1 MPRLHA
7 RPSSSQP
14 CRGTRMKKLRF
25 ATVGDNCID
34 RFQPPVGQSLVGG
47 NAVNVAVQLA
57 ALGHDCFY
65 FGAVGTDPDGVRT
78 RRLLRGN
85 GVLTEYLQDRTGV
98 TAYTDIAVLES
109 GDRVMTFEDFGV
121 CAGYAPSPSEVEIL
135 KTMDHVHIGWLD
147 DGGTLK
153 RTLSSAGISVSQ
165 DLSVNAD
172 PANRSADSLAIAF
185 GSAGEDGGIAER
197 MTTEL
202 LQQGAR
208 LAVVTRGALGSS
220 ASDGSNTVTTG
231 VTAVEIIDTTGAG
244 DSFIAGFLSA
254 HIGGLALEA
263 CLEAGRDRA
272 ALTCGHVGGFPQV
285 PAPL

>member
-1 MPRLHA
+1 
-7 RPSSSQP
+7 
-14 CRGTRMKKLRF
+14 MKKLRF

-34 RFQPPVGQSLVGG
+34 RFQLPVAQSLVGG

-65 FGAVGTDPDGVRT
+65 FGAVGTDADGTRT
-78 RRLLRGN
+78 RLLLQQN
-85 GVLTEYLQDRTGV
+85 GVLADHVQDRAGV

-109 GDRVMTFEDFGV
+109 GDRVMIYEDFGV
-121 CAGYAPSPSEVEIL
+121 CAGYAPSPAEVDIL

-147 DGGTLK
+147 DRGKLK
-153 RTLSSAGISVSQ
+153 HALSAAGVSVSQ

-172 PANRSADSLAIAF
+172 PANRSPDGLTIAF
-185 GSAGEDGGIAER
+185 GSAGEDREIADQ
-197 MTTEL
+197 MTADL
-202 LQQGAR
+202 LGQGAR
-208 LAVVTRGALGSS
+208 LAVVTRGALGSR
-220 ASDGSNTVTTG
+220 ASDGTQ
-231 VTAVEIIDTTGAG
+231 TATMGIAPIEVVDTTGAG

-254 HIGGLALEA
+254 HISGLPLEQ
-263 CLEAGRDRA
+263 CLETGRDRA